1 MEIIIIIIISEQL
14 ILASFGRMKYTKQV
28 YILKHA
34 RCGDVDKVQVPAV
47 SCDGNLVDIR
57 HRDSVSGPPF
67 KSPRAGHFLSWVSS

>member
-1 MEIIIIIIISEQL
+1 MMKIIFIIISEQL

-28 YILKHA
+28 DILKDV

-47 SCDGNLVDIR
+47 SCDGNLVDVC

-67 KSPRAGHFLSWVSS
+67 ESPRAGHFLCWVSS